1 MRLQKVH
8 KEENI
13 RDTSLF
19 EIQVNPPPTDYNHW
33 PHMLITPASHNCH
46 LYTFHMWLAVGVVS
60 MWRIYLIIS

>member
-46 LYTFHMWLAVGVVS
+46 LYTFHSGWQCVWSVCGGFT
-60 MWRIYLIIS
+60 